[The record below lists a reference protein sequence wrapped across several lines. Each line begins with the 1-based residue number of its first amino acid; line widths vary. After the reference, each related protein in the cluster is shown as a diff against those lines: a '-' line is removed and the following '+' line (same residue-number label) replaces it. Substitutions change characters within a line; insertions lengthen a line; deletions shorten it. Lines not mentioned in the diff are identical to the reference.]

1 MTRRG
6 QIRSQRGLTNSHD
19 DIDRAKLFTHS
30 PEYFSHGALDQGARN
45 RARSGMPANYDSQTR
60 PCARQA
66 VPAQYDKKFALP
78 PRGEC
83 TGELRLA
90 AKPRFAGKALARRL

>member
-30 PEYFSHGALDQGARN
+30 PEYFSHGALDQGCAQPSAERYACQLRFPN
-45 RARSGMPANYDSQTR
+45 A

-66 VPAQYDKKFALP
+66 VPAQYDKKFALL